1 MLAIGVTN
9 DIIKNKV
16 LKLIDQ
22 FPIRKITLF
31 GSRASGTN
39 REDSDVDL
47 IMEFSTPISI
57 LTLSQIRCELEDEIG
72 LPVDLIHGPIR
83 GGRHDRGWTGG
94 RTVCSIEIKYVY
106 KKS

>member
-1 MLAIGVTN
+1 MLAGGVTN
-9 DIIKNKV
+9 EIIKNKV

-22 FPIRKITLF
+22 YPIQKISLF
-31 GSRASGTN
+31 GSRAAGTN

-83 GGRHDRGWTGG
+83 GDDM
-94 RTVCSIEIKYVY
+94 IEVGQVVELYAA
-106 KKS
+106 